1 VGKKKKENK
10 IQKNVSRQKQDHK
23 SRPTS
28 TDLSKL
34 ANAPYNF
41 VPLNRS
47 IVKADPL
54 PKHDKYYN
62 ENSDRITGYIDCT
75 IRTETPV
82 FIGSSITID
91 EFGKQKE
98 SADNKFKK
106 SDFFSPAG
114 EKAKHLHIPGS
125 SLRGMVRNLVEIVS
139 WSRFGFFEDKNLYYR
154 SFAEANSL
162 GIEYNKNINPVDN
175 ESNKPSHKISA
186 GYIVKKGVKYCIY
199 PAMEKQYEKI
209 ITDDARELI
218 KNSGEKYSK
227 FNYYE
232 VDNGKYI
239 VVSGPMPAK
248 KDWIINKIDK
258 DPEKEIEIP
267 EIDIESYR
275 NDVTRGEKVYNL
287 LDKCEDDPIVPCF
300 YFTWTDKNE
309 NKRVSFGHTGL
320 FRIAYEKSI
329 GYHLPAIHREHLK
342 YLFTWDNI
350 SKEDEDK
357 IRTFLEDELEI
368 GWAKTAKISKSD
380 NMIIISTNEN
390 SAEIIIDKNE
400 NISKLIINNEI
411 IYRFTVKKENGKLSI
426 YSDKLDFAHAIFGA
440 NTEETENLFAGRV
453 SFEDA
458 YLVNPDKNPVMKESS
473 VTLLEPKPTS
483 FQLYLEQDTNDLE
496 KLKHYNS
503 ETQIRGNKFYW
514 HKSKDNWDKNKSG
527 KNDKV
532 ITKIKP
538 VEPKTLF
545 KFRIRYEN
553 LSKNELGALLF
564 VLKLPDGCAHKIGM
578 GKPLGL
584 GSVFIK
590 PTLFKTDRGN
600 RYLSL
605 FNDKDKEYFFSW
617 NEIPGNDDERIIEYL
632 KDELKIE
639 WVKTENIGKIDDGKT
654 IIVSNKEKSIS
665 LKLND
670 EKTKVNLKIDDDR
683 VDEFTVKIENGK
695 LNIYHEDKWELCETQ
710 CGKEE
715 MDKIIGVFEQ
725 HILKN
730 MSEKDRKN
738 AAFLWETNRLMQLKL
753 ILDVNHGKELEK
765 SGKTNYMEFPDGFKN
780 RNVLPTAE
788 NV

>member
-1 VGKKKKENK
+1 MGKSKKK
-10 IQKNVSRQKQDHK
+10 IK
-23 SRPTS
+23 S
-28 TDLSKL
+28 

-47 IVKADPL
+47 IVIADPL

-62 ENSDRITGYIDCT
+62 ESSDRFTGYIDCT

-114 EKAKHLHIPGS
+114 EKAKHLRIPGS

-139 WSRFGFFEDKNLYYR
+139 WSRFGFFEDRNLYYR
-154 SFAEANSL
+154 SFADTSSL
-162 GIEYNKNINPVDN
+162 GIEYNKNINPVD
-175 ESNKPSHKISA
+175 EKTGKASYKISA
-186 GYIVKKGVKYCIY
+186 GYIVKKGVKYYIY
-199 PAMEKQYEKI
+199 PAKEKQYDRI
-209 ITDDARELI
+209 STDEASELI
-218 KNSGEKYSK
+218 KNSGQGYSK
-227 FNYYE
+227 FDYYE

-239 VVSGPMPAK
+239 VVSGPMPGK
-248 KDWIINKIDK
+248 KDWIINQIDK
-258 DPEKEIEIP
+258 DTEKEIKIP

-275 NDVTRGEKVYNL
+275 NDITRGDKVYNL
-287 LDKCEDDPIVPCF
+287 LDKCENDPIVPCF

-309 NKRVSFGHTGL
+309 KKRVSFGHTGL

-329 GYHLPAIHREHLK
+329 GDHLPAIHHEHLK

-368 GWAKTAKISKSD
+368 GWTKTAKISKSD
-380 NMIIISTNEN
+380 NIRTIISTNEN
-390 SAEIIIDKNE
+390 SAEIIIDKDE
-400 NISKLIINNEI
+400 NIAKLIINDEI
-411 IYRFTVKKENGKLSI
+411 IYRFTLKKEKGKLCI

-458 YLVNPDKNPVMKESS
+458 YLVNPNKNPVMDESS

-503 ETQIRGNKFYW
+503 ETRIRGNKFYW
-514 HKSKDNWDKNKSG
+514 HKSKDNWHKNRSG

-538 VEPKTLF
+538 VEPETLF

-564 VLKLPDGCAHKIGM
+564 VLKLPDGYAHKIGM

-584 GSVFIK
+584 GSVFIE
-590 PTLFKTDRGN
+590 PTLFVTDRGK
-600 RYLSL
+600 RYSSL
-605 FNDKDKEYFFSW
+605 FNDKDKW
-617 NEIPGNDDERIIEYL
+617 
-632 KDELKIE
+632 EL
-639 WVKTENIGKIDDGKT
+639 GKT
-654 IIVSNKEKSIS
+654 
-665 LKLND
+665 
-670 EKTKVNLKIDDDR
+670 
-683 VDEFTVKIENGK
+683 
-695 LNIYHEDKWELCETQ
+695 Q
-710 CGKEE
+710 CVEEE
-715 MDKIIGVFEQ
+715 MNKIIDAFEQ
-725 HILKN
+725 HIFKN
-730 MSEKDRKN
+730 MSDEDRNN
-738 AAFLWETNRLMQLKL
+738 ASSLCETYRLKQLSW
-753 ILDVNHGKELEK
+753 ILNVNHGKELEK
-765 SGKTNYMEFPDGFKN
+765 SGKTDYMKFPDGFKY